1 MSDKLKIS
9 SELDPLNALD
19 SVRGTNAPETEIG
32 AENLGR
38 ALSAL
43 NDNRALA
50 FLLDSISEGV
60 ALVRGGDGRIKW
72 ANRAFLEAVGE
83 NLESLRAGECET
95 RWRGETGN
103 CERCPVARALSSGE
117 IEESLLEDDQGRSWR
132 VKGIPIRED
141 GEITA
146 ALELREDVSRIA
158 ELDGELERT
167 RREFERRLER
177 QADETRQLIEE
188 REMLI
193 DKTSEFA
200 YRHDDAGV
208 FSYLSPSI
216 ERITGYTL
224 EEWSQHYTR
233 YLTDHP
239 DNDWVV
245 QATERTLR
253 TGEKSDPY
261 LVEIYHKNG
270 TRLTLEVDEE
280 PVLEDGGVTGIVGVA
295 RDVTDRVVS
304 ERIRKEA
311 HRSLQIILDSLPF
324 GIFWKDR
331 DSRYMGCNLRF
342 ARDAGKANAEEV
354 TGLSDFDM
362 VWARKAELYREE
374 DFECMESG
382 EGFSD
387 REAHFSL
394 PDGREAWLR
403 SSKVPLRDSSGT
415 VTGVL
420 GLYEDIS
427 TSREAKLESRNQL
440 LDLLEEKTR
449 ILVEIRDEMSRRKE
463 RDSVQGDS
471 ETQRSIDATHLSRE
485 LTSPLDGAIDL
496 IGQRLRG
503 EMPEVERGELQS
515 AYSSAKTLAGVLGDL
530 IRISDPR
537 SEDAELDAHPF
548 NLETLLGEVVEL
560 MRARAVDKSLELELD
575 CASRLPRRVRGDRL
589 RLRQVLLNLL
599 GNAVKY
605 TASGWV
611 RLEVDRPK
619 SGGETM
625 EIVVRDSGEGI
636 DAQRVDELLG
646 HDGRKGYSGGLPT
659 SRKLVEMMGGD
670 LLVESEPNRG
680 TAVRFSVPLPG
691 RDPHPPRE
699 RESFESESYGGQRSR
714 VLLVGG
720 GSESRAKLRRI
731 LEHARCDV
739 EDTGSYGRGL
749 ELSRFGLFD
758 AVLLDCDADREKAGR
773 TARKL
778 MEGSRDETASVL
790 VGLSEGPTPA
800 LRGSCRQSGMVDV
813 IDRELE
819 KADLSKLLGKI
830 LGGE

>member
-9 SELDPLNALD
+9 SELDTLRASDLC
-19 SVRGTNAPETEIG
+19 SESYVPESEIG
-32 AENLGR
+32 PEILGR
-38 ALSAL
+38 ALTAL

-60 ALVRGGDGRIKW
+60 ALIRGADGRVEW
-72 ANRAFLEAVGE
+72 ANRAFLDAIG
-83 NLESLRAGECET
+83 ESLETLREGACENRWKGEADH
-95 RWRGETGN
+95 
-103 CERCPVARALSSGE
+103 CERCPVSRALSSGE
-117 IEESLLEDDQGRSWR
+117 IEESVLEDTQGRSWR
-132 VKGIPIRED
+132 VKGIPIRES

-146 ALELREDVSRIA
+146 ALELREDISRIA
-158 ELDGELERT
+158 ELDGELQRT
-167 RREFERRLER
+167 RREFEQRLER
-177 QADETRQLIEE
+177 QADETRQLIQE
-188 REMLI
+188 RELII

-280 PVLEDGGVTGIVGVA
+280 PVLEDGSVTGIVGVA
-295 RDVTDRVVS
+295 RDVTQRVLS

-331 DSRYMGCNLRF
+331 DSRYMGCNLKF
-342 ARDAGKANAEEV
+342 ARDAGKSSADEV
-354 TGLSDFDM
+354 VGLSDFDM
-362 VWARKAELYREE
+362 AWAPKAELYREE

-403 SSKVPLRDSSGT
+403 SSKVPLRDASGT

-427 TSREAKLESRNQL
+427 ASREAQMESRNQL

-449 ILVEIRDEMSRRKE
+449 SLVEIRDEMSRRKE
-463 RDSVQGDS
+463 QDSKHGDP
-471 ETQRSIDATHLSRE
+471 EPQRAIDASHLSRE
-485 LTSPLDGAIDL
+485 LSSPLDGAIDL
-496 IGQRLRG
+496 IGQRLQG
-503 EMPEVERGELQS
+503 EMPEVERGELQG

-530 IRISDPR
+530 IRISDPA
-537 SEDAELDAHPF
+537 AENAEIDAHPF
-548 NLETLLGEVVEL
+548 NLETLLSEVLEL
-560 MRARAVDKSLELELD
+560 MRARAGDKNLELELD

-605 TASGWV
+605 TESGWV
-611 RLEVDRPK
+611 RLEVDRPRAE
-619 SGGETM
+619 GETM

-636 DAQRVDELLG
+636 DAERVSELM
-646 HDGRKGYSGGLPT
+646 GRDSKKGYPGGLPT
-659 SRKLVEMMGGD
+659 SRKLVEMMGGS
-670 LLVESEPNRG
+670 LLVESEPGRG

-699 RESFESESYGGQRSR
+699 REKLEDEVHQGQRSR

-720 GSESRAKLRRI
+720 GSESRSKLRRI

-739 EDTGSYGRGL
+739 EDTGSYGRGV
-749 ELSRFGLFD
+749 ELSRFGLYD

-778 MEGSRDETASVL
+778 MESSEVETASVL